1 MKEAPMARRMIVVL
15 LAALGLFCS
24 QAWAVERGALFK
36 VSGHGHTMMLFGT
49 IHMGLFEFFPLDDSV
64 TKALAAS
71 TTLALEIDPTVQTA
85 ETAATVQRIALSTPA
100 IVAAMPPAL
109 GPRLTRRLEALGA
122 PPALSTQLK
131 PWMLLI
137 TLTTVEYAKLGYRP
151 DLAIDTHLARL
162 AHSRKVKVIALE
174 TVESQLDLFDRL
186 PVADQW
192 TLLDETLAALDSGEA
207 QQEMTSVTAGWAK
220 ADRAALDA
228 LALEYEQDTR
238 LSSQILQRR
247 LLVERNGP
255 MADKLDGLLRREHH
269 TMAAVGLMH
278 LIGKDSLPAL
288 LRAKGLKIEQVY

>member
-1 MKEAPMARRMIVVL
+1 MARWMIVIL
-15 LAALGLFCS
+15 LAALSLFGG

-49 IHMGLFEFFPLDDSV
+49 IHMGLPEFFPLDDSV

-85 ETAATVQRIALSTPA
+85 EMAAAVQRIALTTPA

-122 PPALSTQLK
+122 PAALSTQLK

-137 TLTTVEYAKLGYRP
+137 TLTTVEYARLGYRP
-151 DLAIDTHLARL
+151 DLAVDVHLARL
-162 AHSRKVKVIALE
+162 AHSRNTKVIALE

-192 TLLDETLAALDSGEA
+192 TLLDETLASLDSGEA
-207 QQEMTSVTAGWAK
+207 QQEMKSVTEGWAK

-228 LALEYEQDTR
+228 LATKYEQDAR

-247 LLVERNGP
+247 FLSERNGP
-255 MADKLDGLLRREHH
+255 MADKLDSLLRRENQ

-288 LRAKGLKIEQVY
+288 LRAKGLKVEQVY

>member
-1 MKEAPMARRMIVVL
+1 MARRMIVVL
-15 LAALGLFCS
+15 LAALSLFGG

-36 VSGHGHTMMLFGT
+36 VSGHGHTMILFGT
-49 IHMGLFEFFPLDDSV
+49 IHMGLPEFFPLDDSV

-85 ETAATVQRIALSTPA
+85 EMAAAAQRIALTTPA

-122 PPALSTQLK
+122 PAALSTQLK

-137 TLTTVEYAKLGYRP
+137 TLTTVEYARLGYRP
-151 DLAIDTHLARL
+151 DLAVDTHLARL
-162 AHSRKVKVIALE
+162 AHSRNTKVIALE

-192 TLLDETLAALDSGEA
+192 TLLDETLASLDSGEA
-207 QQEMTSVTAGWAK
+207 QQEMASVTEGWAK

-228 LALEYEQDTR
+228 LALKYEQDTR

-247 LLVERNGP
+247 FLSERNGP
-255 MADKLDGLLRREHH
+255 MADKLDSLLRRENQ

-288 LRAKGLKIEQVY
+288 LRAKGLKVEQVY